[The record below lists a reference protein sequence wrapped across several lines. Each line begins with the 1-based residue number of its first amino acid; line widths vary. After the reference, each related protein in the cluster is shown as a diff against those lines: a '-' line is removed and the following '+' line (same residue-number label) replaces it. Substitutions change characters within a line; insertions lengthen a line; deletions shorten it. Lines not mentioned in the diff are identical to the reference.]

1 MKTRNDNS
9 DNMMMM
15 MTTEQNKAT
24 ATNAETKTTV
34 K

>member
-9 DNMMMM
+9 DNRMM